1 MQTAS
6 GMAPIGIFDSGI
18 GGLSVLQAL
27 REALPHEPCIYV
39 ADSGHAPYGERDD
52 AFVQQRCAAITDYL
66 LKHHAIKLL
75 VVACNTATAAAI
87 GHLRALWPQL
97 PLVGVELA
105 IKPAALQTRTGH
117 VGVIATRGTVGSSR
131 FQNLL
136 HTHGQQV
143 HWHVQACDGLAQ
155 AIEASTWQA
164 DGNLSEIEALCARY
178 ISALGP
184 FGPNSGHTDTLVLG

>member
-39 ADSGHAPYGERDD
+39 ADSGHAPYGERGD

-75 VVACNTATAAAI
+75 VVACNTATAATC
-87 GHLRALWPQL
+87 
-97 PLVGVELA
+97 V
-105 IKPAALQTRTGH
+105 
-117 VGVIATRGTVGSSR
+117 
-131 FQNLL
+131 
-136 HTHGQQV
+136 
-143 HWHVQACDGLAQ
+143 
-155 AIEASTWQA
+155 
-164 DGNLSEIEALCARY
+164 
-178 ISALGP
+178 P
-184 FGPNSGHTDTLVLG
+184 FGPNCPWSGWSRPSNPPHCKPAPATSALSPRAARWAAAVFKTCCTPMASKCIGTCKPAMAWPKPLKPAPGRPTEICQK